1 MKRTIGILSQLG
13 GQMRLKQV
21 TACLALALSACA
33 QTNQPVGNH
42 SYQVGHV
49 AAQQAE
55 AQAPGFQFAPWVS
68 DAERAEFLRQY
79 NSDPVIQSGTIP
91 SLDHT
96 VIVRIAP

>member
-1 MKRTIGILSQLG
+1 
-13 GQMRLKQV
+13 MRLKQV

-33 QTNQPVGNH
+33 QTTQPVGNH

-79 NSDPVIQSGTIP
+79 NSDPVALEDPERIELRKIQHELANAISYLDTIRP
-91 SLDHT
+91 
-96 VIVRIAP
+96 